1 MKKQIKLVFQGDSI
15 TDAGRDKRNYHQM
28 GNGYPKYAA
37 SMIAEACPDCE
48 IEFFNFGISG
58 NRTSQVF
65 DRLWADGLAFEPRVI
80 SFLLGINDLW
90 HRHGEN
96 RIMTTDAQTE
106 TNYRAILERVKRET
120 DAKIVVLLPY
130 MLDCEDKQEMRSE
143 LPALQEIVRRLAA
156 EYADAFVDLQTLF
169 DEAMKMQPHS
179 KFYSSDGI
187 HPNEEGAK
195 FIAEAYAEAVIPL
208 IQSL

>member
-1 MKKQIKLVFQGDSI
+1 MKQIKLVFQGDSI

-37 SMIAEACPDCE
+37 PMIAEACPDRA

-65 DRLWADGLAFEPRVI
+65 DRLWADGLAFEPNVI

-90 HRHGEN
+90 HRHNEN
-96 RIMTTDAQTE
+96 RIATTYAQIE
-106 TNYRAILERVKRET
+106 TTYRAILERVKRET
-120 DAKIVVLLPY
+120 DAKIVILLPY
-130 MLDCEDKQEMRSE
+130 MLECEDKQEMRAE
-143 LPALQEIVRRLAA
+143 LPELQAIVRRLAD
-156 EYADAFVDLQTLF
+156 EFADVFVDLQALF
-169 DEAMKMQPHS
+169 DEAMRTQPHP
-179 KFYSSDGI
+179 KFYSADGV
-187 HPNEEGAK
+187 HPNDEGAR
-195 FIAEAYAEAVIPL
+195 FIAKHYAEAVIPL